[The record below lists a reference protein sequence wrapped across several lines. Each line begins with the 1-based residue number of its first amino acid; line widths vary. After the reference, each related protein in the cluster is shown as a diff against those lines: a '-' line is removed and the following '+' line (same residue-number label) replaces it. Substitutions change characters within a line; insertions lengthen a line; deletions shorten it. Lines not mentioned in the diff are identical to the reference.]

1 MANFSK
7 AQVYT
12 GRIQLALLKATE
24 WHKYQLRKDGTIYL
38 QHLLRV
44 MGMVMQ
50 FTSDEDIIIG
60 ALLHDCVE
68 DVGISLDEIKKLFGD
83 NVTDLIYFVTE
94 NDSLEETERKQDYI
108 DGLKLP
114 NCPPGSLLISIIDKY
129 DNFIN
134 GYQYAPDLVSSKV
147 VKFLNDLIDVY
158 QDALDNNR
166 FPNNIGVRSYRS
178 VIKELR
184 AVSIN
189 IM

>member
-7 AQVYT
+7 TPVYT
-12 GRIQLALLKATE
+12 DRIQLALLKVTE

-68 DVGISLDEIKKLFGD
+68 DVGITLDQIEELFGE
-83 NVTDLIYFVTE
+83 NVTDLVNFVTE
-94 NDSLEETERKQDYI
+94 DDSLPEIERMQDYI

-114 NCPPGSLLISIIDKY
+114 YCPSGSLLISMVDKY

-134 GYQYAPDLVSSKV
+134 GYQYAPDLVSSKI

-158 QDALDNNR
+158 QGALDNNK
-166 FPNNIGVRSYRS
+166 FPTNIGVRSYHS

-184 AVSIN
+184 EVSID

>member
-7 AQVYT
+7 TPVYT
-12 GRIQLALLKATE
+12 DRIQLALLKATE

-68 DVGISLDEIKKLFGD
+68 DVGISLDEIEELFGE
-83 NVTDLIYFVTE
+83 NVTELVNFVTE
-94 NDSLEETERKQDYI
+94 DDSLPEIERKQDYI

-114 NCPPGSLLISIIDKY
+114 YCPPGSLLISMVDKY

-134 GYQYAPDLVSSKV
+134 GYQYAPDLVNSKLI
-147 VKFLNDLIDVY
+147 KFLNDLIDVY
-158 QDALDNNR
+158 KKALDSNR
-166 FPNNIGVRSYRS
+166 FPNNIGVRSYHS

-184 AVSIN
+184 AISIN
-189 IM
+189 LM